1 MHDNTDKAWKC
12 LAAAVKA
19 HDYVLARECLDV
31 LHVVLKRPC
40 AANCGRLA
48 MKGSTHCAPCY
59 SRSPAG
65 RAQTRE
71 TVANALADVA
81 TVLRADEERRV
92 VATVTAETTPEL
104 PAGDER

>member
-1 MHDNTDKAWKC
+1 MSDNSDKAWKC

-19 HDYVLARECLDV
+19 HDYTLAQECLDV
-31 LHVVLKRPC
+31 LHTLLKRPC
-40 AANCGRLA
+40 STNCGRLA
-48 MKGSTHCAPCY
+48 MKGSEFCAPCY

-65 RAQTRE
+65 KVKASA
-71 TVANALADVA
+71 TVASVLATVA
-81 TVLRADEERRV
+81 PVLRADEESRV

>member
-1 MHDNTDKAWKC
+1 MHDNHKAWKC

-19 HDYVLARECLDV
+19 HDCVLAQECLDV

-48 MKGSTHCAPCY
+48 MKGSEFCAPCH
-59 SRSPAG
+59 SRSHAG
-65 RAQTRE
+65 KAALRA
-71 TVANALADVA
+71 TVASVLATVA
-81 TVLRADEERRV
+81 PVLRADEESRV